1 MLRKI
6 IKYCIGI
13 LIFGAVVYNSVYFKK
28 ISEMKVSK
36 ATTVAFDAK
45 AYAKTYL
52 LEKIPA
58 AKNKAIAMADL
69 LSGLNK
75 DAKKA
80 FSDLGHSQNE
90 GDTKY
95 FLVKGEGKI
104 TAIDAEYVTIKDA
117 VSGTELKLAIQYIF
131 GNTARDCS
139 GLISIDD
146 FSNTMDLNN
155 VSEEI
160 NKLIKAGIVTPF
172 TAKVQIG
179 NSVSFLGGIEL
190 SQSNPKTDKI
200 EIVPLQLEI
209 NSK

>member
-1 MLRKI
+1 MLQKI
-6 IKYCIGI
+6 IKYFLII
-13 LIFGAVVYNSVYFKK
+13 LFFGLLLYNAVYFKK
-28 ISEMKVSK
+28 ISEMQVSK
-36 ATTVAFDAK
+36 IAAVFDAK

-58 AKNKAIAMADL
+58 AKNKAVAIADL
-69 LSGLNK
+69 LSAMKK
-75 DAKKA
+75 DSKKA
-80 FSDLGHSQNE
+80 FTNYSHFQNE

-95 FLVKGEGKI
+95 FFVKGEGKV
-104 TAIDAEYVTIKDA
+104 TAIDEEFVTVKNTA
-117 VSGTELKLAIQYIF
+117 SGTEIKLAIQYIF

-160 NKLIKAGIVTPF
+160 NKLIKAEIATPF
-172 TAKVQIG
+172 TVKVKEDDT
-179 NSVSFLGGIEL
+179 VSFLGGIEL

>member
-1 MLRKI
+1 MLQKI
-6 IKYCIGI
+6 IKYFLI
-13 LIFGAVVYNSVYFKK
+13 LLFFGLLLYNAVYFKK
-28 ISEMKVSK
+28 ISEMQVSK
-36 ATTVAFDAK
+36 VETVFDAK

-58 AKNKAIAMADL
+58 AKNKAVAVADL
-69 LSGLNK
+69 LSAMNK
-75 DAKKA
+75 DSKKA
-80 FSDLGHSQNE
+80 FKDFSHFQNE
-90 GDTKY
+90 GDIKY
-95 FLVKGEGKI
+95 FFVKGEGKV
-104 TAIDAEYVTIKDA
+104 TAIDEEFITLKIA
-117 VSGTELKLAIQYIF
+117 SGTEIKLAIQYIF

-139 GLISIDD
+139 GIISIDD

-160 NKLIKAGIVTPF
+160 NKLIKTEIVAPF
-172 TAKVQIG
+172 KAKVQKG
-179 NSVSFLGGIEL
+179 NTVSFIGGIEL

>member
-6 IKYCIGI
+6 IKYGIGI
-13 LIFGAVVYNSVYFKK
+13 LIFGVVMYNTVYFKK

-36 ATTVAFDAK
+36 AAVVAFD
-45 AYAKTYL
+45 AKTYL

-58 AKNKAIAMADL
+58 AKNKAVAMADL
-69 LSGLNK
+69 LSALNK
-75 DAKKA
+75 DAKKTFSA
-80 FSDLGHSQNE
+80 FGHSQNE
-90 GDTKY
+90 GDAKY

-104 TAIDAEYVTIKDA
+104 TKMDAEHVTIKDA

-160 NKLIKAGIVTPF
+160 NKLIKIEILTPF
-172 TAKVQIG
+172 TAKVKEG
-179 NSVSFLGGIEL
+179 DTVSFVGGLEL
-190 SQSNPKTDKI
+190 SQSEPKTDSI
-200 EIVPLQLEI
+200 EIIPLQLEI

>member
-1 MLRKI
+1 MLQKI
-6 IKYCIGI
+6 IKYFLI
-13 LIFGAVVYNSVYFKK
+13 LLFFGLLLYNAVYFKK
-28 ISEMKVSK
+28 ISEMQVSK
-36 ATTVAFDAK
+36 IATVFDAK

-58 AKNKAIAMADL
+58 AKKEAVAVADL
-69 LSGLNK
+69 LSAMNK
-75 DAKKA
+75 DSKKA
-80 FSDLGHSQNE
+80 FKDFSHFQNE

-95 FLVKGEGKI
+95 FFVKSEGKV
-104 TAIDAEYVTIKDA
+104 TAIDEEFVTLKIA
-117 VSGTELKLAIQYIF
+117 SGTEIKLAIQYIF
-131 GNTARDCS
+131 GNTSRDCS

-160 NKLIKAGIVTPF
+160 NKLIKAEIVSPF
-172 TAKVQIG
+172 TAKVQKGDSI
-179 NSVSFLGGIEL
+179 SFLGGIEL
-190 SQSNPKTDKI
+190 SQSNPKTDKM

>member
-1 MLRKI
+1 MLQKI
-6 IKYCIGI
+6 IKYFLII
-13 LIFGAVVYNSVYFKK
+13 LFFGLLLYNAVYFKK
-28 ISEMKVSK
+28 ISEMQVSK
-36 ATTVAFDAK
+36 IETVFDAK

-58 AKNKAIAMADL
+58 AKKEAVAIADL
-69 LSGLNK
+69 LSAMKK
-75 DAKKA
+75 DSKKA
-80 FSDLGHSQNE
+80 FTDFSHFQNE

-95 FLVKGEGKI
+95 FFVKGEGKV
-104 TAIDAEYVTIKDA
+104 TAIDEEFVTIKNTA
-117 VSGTELKLAIQYIF
+117 SGTEIKLAIQYIF
-131 GNTARDCS
+131 GNTSRDCS

-160 NKLIKAGIVTPF
+160 NKLIKAEIVSPF
-172 TAKVQIG
+172 TAKVQKG
-179 NSVSFLGGIEL
+179 DNVSFLGGIEL
-190 SQSNPKTDKI
+190 SQSNPKTDNI

>member
-1 MLRKI
+1 MLQKI
-6 IKYCIGI
+6 IKYFLII
-13 LIFGAVVYNSVYFKK
+13 LFFGLLLYNAVYFKK
-28 ISEMKVSK
+28 ISEMQVSK
-36 ATTVAFDAK
+36 VEAVFDAK

-58 AKNKAIAMADL
+58 AKKEAVAFADL
-69 LSGLNK
+69 FSALNK
-75 DAKKA
+75 DSKKA
-80 FSDLGHSQNE
+80 FTDFSHFQNE

-95 FLVKGEGKI
+95 FFVKGEGKL
-104 TAIDAEYVTIKDA
+104 TAIDEEFVTLKTA
-117 VSGTELKLAIQYIF
+117 SGTEIKLAIQYIF

-139 GLISIDD
+139 GIISIDD

-160 NKLIKAGIVTPF
+160 NKLIKAEIVSPF
-172 TAKVQIG
+172 TAKVQKG
-179 NSVSFLGGIEL
+179 DSVSFLGGIEL
-190 SQSNPKTDKI
+190 SQSNPKTDKM

>member
-1 MLRKI
+1 MLQKI
-6 IKYCIGI
+6 IKYFLII
-13 LIFGAVVYNSVYFKK
+13 LFFGLLLYNAVYFKK
-28 ISEMKVSK
+28 ISEMQVSK
-36 ATTVAFDAK
+36 IETLFDAK

-58 AKNKAIAMADL
+58 AKNKAVAVADL
-69 LSGLNK
+69 LSAMKK
-75 DAKKA
+75 DSKKA
-80 FSDLGHSQNE
+80 FTDFSHFQNE

-95 FLVKGEGKI
+95 FFVKGEGKV
-104 TAIDAEYVTIKDA
+104 TAIDDEFVTVKNA
-117 VSGTELKLAIQYIF
+117 SGTEIKLAIQYIF
-131 GNTARDCS
+131 GNTSRDCS

-160 NKLIKAGIVTPF
+160 NKLIKSEIVAPF
-172 TAKVQIG
+172 ITKVQKG
-179 NSVSFLGGIEL
+179 DSVSFLGGIEL
-190 SQSNPKTDKI
+190 SQSNPKTDGL

>member
-1 MLRKI
+1 MLQKI
-6 IKYCIGI
+6 IKYFLII
-13 LIFGAVVYNSVYFKK
+13 LFFGLLLYNAVYFKK
-28 ISEMKVSK
+28 ISEMQVSK
-36 ATTVAFDAK
+36 IEAAFDAK

-58 AKNKAIAMADL
+58 AKNKAVAMADL
-69 LSGLNK
+69 LSALNK

-80 FSDLGHSQNE
+80 FADFSHSQNE

-95 FLVKGEGKI
+95 FFVKGAGKI
-104 TAIDAEYVTIKDA
+104 TAIDAEHVTVKDA

-160 NKLIKAGIVTPF
+160 NKLIKIEIVTPF
-172 TAKVQIG
+172 TAKVKQG
-179 NSVSFLGGIEL
+179 DAVSFVGGLEL
-190 SQSNPKTDKI
+190 SQSEPKTDSI
-200 EIVPLQLEI
+200 EIIPLQLEI